1 MKIKR
6 LISLLCIL
14 MTCALVFC
22 ACGSKENN
30 GDNNPTDIKSDTSV
44 TATENSDKTPVKP
57 ADSNTDDTKTDGN
70 SSDIINTDT
79 NQKDDT
85 LDQAPATENVSIFA
99 SLSETTDRLVK
110 EAIEQYNANDY
121 TPLSEPV
128 KYNVLWL
135 GYTHV
140 TYEDLDFR
148 MTDFDREYLKA
159 VALNYEKC
167 LESITNNSLD
177 ITVDLYFID
186 DATTYT
192 DII

>member
-79 NQKDDT
+79 DQKDDT

-99 SLSETTDRLVK
+99 SMSETTDRLVK
-110 EAIEQYNANDY
+110 EAATIISANDIVVESLY
-121 TPLSEPV
+121 DMPGV
-128 KYNVLWL
+128 KLRVFFSFFSDCFKLGFIVTAYIYVADFLVIFHNGNVIRY
-135 GYTHV
+135 GRTIVHFA
-140 TYEDLDFR
+140 E
-148 MTDFDREYLKA
+148 
-159 VALNYEKC
+159 
-167 LESITNNSLD
+167 IG
-177 ITVDLYFID
+177 
-186 DATTYT
+186 
-192 DII
+192 